1 MGEPARKALI
11 VDLSDPSH
19 RARSVGVYYTIRNL
33 LVVPAGAFGGWLF
46 TRDPA
51 LPLEIAGIVATIG
64 AAVYV
69 ATTQSPDTPS

>member
-1 MGEPARKALI
+1 MI

-46 TRDPA
+46 VHDPS
-51 LPLEIAGIVATIG
+51 LPLEIAGIVGAIG
-64 AAVYV
+64 VIVYL
-69 ATTQSPDTPS
+69 ATTIEVKSPQS